1 MARNQAKKKSL
12 QAKKRFAYQ
21 RLKIEKEI
29 LGNEKNKDYIQ

>member
-12 QAKKRFAYQ
+12 QAKKRFAYE

-29 LGNEKNKDYIQ
+29 LGKEVSKSA